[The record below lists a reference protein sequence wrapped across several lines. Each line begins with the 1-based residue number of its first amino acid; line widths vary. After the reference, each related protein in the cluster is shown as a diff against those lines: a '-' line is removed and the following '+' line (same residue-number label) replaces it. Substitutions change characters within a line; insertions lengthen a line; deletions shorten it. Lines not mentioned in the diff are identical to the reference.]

1 MDRLS
6 VLWEKFSL
14 SESEGSKYV
23 VEECVTMGEFFIA
36 AHFFTGIGMHR
47 RMPES
52 DFQVQLDAIDTELT
66 KFDTGKGVG
75 MDCGIG
81 QEHHVDVH
89 NGATL
94 NSLTVDFIKDSDGF
108 SQQQGSNIRGTGR
121 ARVSKRPKR
130 LINED
135 SVMTTGSKRS
145 VLSKRSHKEI
155 DSEVGIEVGCKKSR
169 NADISDLSVE
179 AGFHPHREQ

>member
-1 MDRLS
+1 
-6 VLWEKFSL
+6 
-14 SESEGSKYV
+14 
-23 VEECVTMGEFFIA
+23 
-36 AHFFTGIGMHR
+36 MHR
-47 RMPES
+47 RIPES
-52 DFQVQLDAIDTELT
+52 EFQEQLDVIDTKLT

-94 NSLTVDFIKDSDGF
+94 NSMTVDFNKDSDGF
-108 SQQQGSNIRGTGR
+108 SQQQGSSIRGTGR
-121 ARVSKRPKR
+121 AKVSKRPKR

-135 SVMTTGSKRS
+135 SVMIKGSKRS

-155 DSEVGIEVGCKKSR
+155 NSEVDIEVGCKKSR
-169 NADISDLSVE
+169 NVDISELSVE
-179 AGFHPHREQ
+179 AGFQPRWEQ